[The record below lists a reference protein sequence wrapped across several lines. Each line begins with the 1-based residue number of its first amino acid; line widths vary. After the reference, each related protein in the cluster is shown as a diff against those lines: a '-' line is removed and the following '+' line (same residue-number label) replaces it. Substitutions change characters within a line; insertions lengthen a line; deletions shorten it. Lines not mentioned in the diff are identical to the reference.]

1 MTNVKTTKRALISSV
16 VALLVCFSMLIG
28 TTYAWFTDSVTS
40 AGNKIVAGTLDVGL
54 YLWNDADTSVE
65 ITNESDPIFGEAGL
79 AQNSTNTLWE
89 PGKTQV
95 VYLSIKNNGN
105 LDLKYKVA
113 LNVVNPAD
121 GKDLYKVMQYD
132 IIEDATYGSV
142 TAWNATDAKSVVIGT
157 NATQANDVELKAG
170 DEHKFALAIHMDE
183 LAGNEYKGGKVN
195 FDLTVLATQ
204 LASESDSFGNTYDNK
219 AVYDDEVQE
228 EAQPWHELDAVHA
241 DTVVDG
247 GGYTYAADYQEVCL
261 AGNADITI
269 KGVTFQNG
277 LTLYTNNTSA
287 EGTITLENC
296 VIYLNDGNGNPYND
310 TMNMH
315 YADYGLYIGAISSEV
330 NYVFKNCTFTAYDT
344 HTYTNDNKG
353 YNVYIGGNYSADSI
367 TFEGCTFEKSSKHGI
382 GCSFGYIPDYDNN
395 IATYYNLTVKGC
407 NFNDWN
413 NGDYDG
419 AAIRGNVPAEIL
431 ATYNKSINIS
441 GNTFGDSNG
450 SAKDTVAID
459 GWTGTWN

>member
-1 MTNVKTTKRALISSV
+1 
-16 VALLVCFSMLIG
+16 
-28 TTYAWFTDSVTS
+28 
-40 AGNKIVAGTLDVGL
+40 
-54 YLWNDADTSVE
+54 
-65 ITNESDPIFGEAGL
+65 
-79 AQNSTNTLWE
+79 
-89 PGKTQV
+89 
-95 VYLSIKNNGN
+95 
-105 LDLKYKVA
+105 
-113 LNVVNPAD
+113 
-121 GKDLYKVMQYD
+121 
-132 IIEDATYGSV
+132 
-142 TAWNATDAKSVVIGT
+142 
-157 NATQANDVELKAG
+157 
-170 DEHKFALAIHMDE
+170 MDE
-183 LAGNEYKGGKVN
+183 EAGNEYQGGQVN

-204 LASESDSFGNTYDNK
+204 LASENDAFDNSYDNK

-228 EAQPWHELDAVHA
+228 EAQPWHELDAVQT

-287 EGTITLENC
+287 KGTITLENC

-310 TMNMH
+310 SMNMH

-330 NYVFKNCTFTAYDT
+330 SYVFKNCTFTAYDT
-344 HTYTNDNKG
+344 HTYTNDDKG

-382 GCSFGYIPDYDNN
+382 GCSFGYIPDYANN

-407 NFNDWN
+407 NFIDWN

-431 ATYNKSINIS
+431 TNYKKSINIS
-441 GNTFGDSNG
+441 GNTFGDSNE